1 MTIKTSIYG
10 GYIGNIFY
18 ASTNE
23 VKLSVSLYDINLL
36 SGSHIV
42 INSTVE
48 AGGDKQLFGDLIGEC
63 KHVNNNIKNKIQA
76 HIDGHI
82 ESRTPTNLTELF
94 NTIGDNYTIEQDE
107 AYTTYI
113 TPNGNYCIANATVL
127 QTWEVELTLTRIV
140 ITPYVKD
147 GLVDNGVY
155 SFVKNTIDNIS
166 WKMMGR
172 SISNTLSELYTIP
185 DYVRKGINSTLLY
198 KGPDALNTNRS
209 PTLSEQENKQRIK
222 ARMVDDYDKYHYYL
236 FKIPTYN
243 LSRENITR
251 IYNSYS
257 RTYYIDILQ
266 YDGDILGLYVIGKR

>member
-10 GYIGNIFY
+10 GYIDNIFY
-18 ASTNE
+18 ASANE
-23 VKLSVSLYDINLL
+23 VKLSGSLYDINLL
-36 SGSHIV
+36 SGSHII
-42 INSTVE
+42 INNVVE
-48 AGGDKQLFGDLIGEC
+48 ASDIMLFGDIIGEC
-63 KHVNNNIKNKIQA
+63 KHANSNIKNKIQA
-76 HIDGHI
+76 HIRGVI
-82 ESRTPTNLTELF
+82 ESQTPTNLTELF
-94 NTIGDNYTIEQDE
+94 NTIGDDYTIEQDE

-113 TPNGNYCIANATVL
+113 TPNGNYCIANTPTL
-127 QTWEVELTLTRIV
+127 QTWQVEMFLTHIV

-166 WKMMGR
+166 WEMMGR

-185 DYVRKGINSTLLY
+185 DYVRKGINPTLLY

-209 PTLSEQENKQRIK
+209 PTLSEQENIQRIK

-243 LSRENITR
+243 LSRENIIR

-257 RTYYIDILQ
+257 RTYYIDVLQ